1 MTTNITTMPSF
12 RFEITPLPDES
23 MRGCSAIAQAAMP
36 PSRGGLVV
44 FALYAAVGLTAY
56 LIARPT
62 FVATFILGILA
73 VAATA
78 LSLQAEGRRRLR
90 ALRRNDTHAL
100 EPHVLEL
107 SSDGICSRCDHIEAR
122 YGWTDFVRTIENS
135 EFYLFVR
142 PSGSGAALPKRLLDP
157 VTEASLRE
165 CIVQWSPDSGAGL
178 ARVAR

>member
-1 MTTNITTMPSF
+1 MTTNITATPSF

-23 MRGCSAIAQAAMP
+23 MRGCAAIAQAAMP
-36 PSRGGLVV
+36 PSRGGLVM
-44 FALYAAVGLTAY
+44 FALYAGVGVVAY

-62 FVATFILGILA
+62 FPATFILGMVA

-90 ALRRNDTHAL
+90 ALRRKDTHEL

-107 SSDGICSRCDHIEAR
+107 SSDGIRSACNHIEAR
-122 YGWTDFVRTIENS
+122 YQWRDFIRAVENK

-142 PSGSGAALPKRLLDP
+142 PSGTGAALPKRLLDP

-165 CIVQWSPDSGAGL
+165 CIANWSPDRGAGL
-178 ARVAR
+178 ARFVR